1 MIDIK
6 ADPLHPMPM
15 PGAAVPVAAGTSI
28 LFNGLAVAA
37 GALAAL
43 LPIAICLYWSLADR
57 EQLLLSLGSGAHG
70 SGNLD
75 SMQRLWAAAVSVL
88 AAMPLSWGLV
98 RLRVCFIEFARGRP
112 FAARGIAGL
121 RDFAAGVGAM
131 VLAKPAGFMA
141 LALLMSWNAPAGMR
155 QFVIRIDSDA
165 LLLALFAATIGSL
178 AWAMEKAAALAEEN
192 SQFV

>member
-121 RDFAAGVGAM
+121 
-131 VLAKPAGFMA
+131 
-141 LALLMSWNAPAGMR
+141 
-155 QFVIRIDSDA
+155 
-165 LLLALFAATIGSL
+165 
-178 AWAMEKAAALAEEN
+178 
-192 SQFV
+192 